1 MTGEDKLSIA
11 QWHISS
17 FIPHPSSLSPHMP
30 QKPFTLSAAK
40 LKRLR
45 DERYWRKPSL
55 RLKSPD
61 DAVRFVNE
69 LGFCFFWPIQG
80 IEMPSL
86 WAAVA
91 GDRPVADEHDDPGHM
106 TWRWK
111 DDALAKRLWYYGK
124 LLRGKATL
132 VSLEMLPYF
141 YALSE
146 NFGEPDDY
154 LEEYRAGRLSAEA
167 KAIYEVI
174 RDGGAMDTVRLR
186 REARMATESSKTR
199 FEKALTDLQKGL
211 KILPVGVAE
220 AGAWRYAFVY
230 ELVDRWL
237 PDAPES
243 ARRITRGAA
252 RVELAR
258 RYVEN
263 VVTVTP
269 GAIARLFGWR
279 KDELEAAIAG
289 LVERGAFVT
298 GVQVEGARGDHLATA
313 TLLKR

>member
-1 MTGEDKLSIA
+1 
-11 QWHISS
+11 
-17 FIPHPSSLSPHMP
+17 MP

-45 DERYWRKPSL
+45 DERYRRKPSL
-55 RLKSPD
+55 RLKTPD
-61 DAVRFVNE
+61 DAVRFVHE
-69 LGFCFFWPIQG
+69 MGFCFFWPIQG
-80 IEMPSL
+80 VEMPSL

-91 GDRPVADEHDDPGHM
+91 GDRPVADEHDDPGHI

-111 DDALAKRLWYYGK
+111 DEALDKRRWYYGK

-132 VSLEMLPYF
+132 VSLDTLPCF

-146 NFGEPDDY
+146 NIGGPDDY

-167 KAIYEVI
+167 KTLYEVI

-186 REARMATESSKTR
+186 REARMAAESSKAR

-230 ELVDRWL
+230 DLVDRWL
-237 PDAPES
+237 PNVPEA
-243 ARRITRGAA
+243 ARHITRGAA
-252 RVELAR
+252 RAELAR

-263 VVTVTP
+263 VVAIAP
-269 GAIARLFGWR
+269 GTIARLFGWR

-289 LVERGAFVT
+289 LIERGACVA
-298 GVQVEGARGDHLATA
+298 GIQVEGARGDHIAAA

>member
-1 MTGEDKLSIA
+1 MTGR
-11 QWHISS
+11 
-17 FIPHPSSLSPHMP
+17 
-30 QKPFTLSAAK
+30 TLSAAK

-45 DERYWRKPSL
+45 DERYRRKPSL

-61 DAVRFVNE
+61 DAVRFLNE
-69 LGFCFFWPIQG
+69 MGFCFFWPIQG

-91 GDRPVADEHDDPGHM
+91 GDRPVADEHDDPGHT

-111 DDALAKRLWYYGK
+111 DDALPKRLWYYGK

-132 VSLEMLPYF
+132 VSLDTLPYF

-146 NFGEPDDY
+146 NFGGIDDY
-154 LEEYRAGRLSAEA
+154 LEEYRAGRLSSEA

-186 REARMATESSKTR
+186 REARMASESSKAR
-199 FEKALTDLQKGL
+199 FEKALTDLQRGL

-220 AGAWRYAFVY
+220 AGAWRYAFIY
-230 ELVDRWL
+230 DLVDRWF
-237 PDAPES
+237 PDAPEA

-252 RVELAR
+252 RAELAR
-258 RYVEN
+258 HYVEN
-263 VVTVTP
+263 VVATTP
-269 GAIARLFGWR
+269 GTLARLFGWR
-279 KDELEAAIAG
+279 KDELEAAIGG
-289 LVERGAFVT
+289 LVERGVLVT
-298 GVQVEGARGDHLATA
+298 GIQVEGARGDHIVAA
-313 TLLKR
+313 TLLTRQV

>member
-1 MTGEDKLSIA
+1 
-11 QWHISS
+11 
-17 FIPHPSSLSPHMP
+17 MP
-30 QKPFTLSAAK
+30 KTLALSAAQ
-40 LKRLR
+40 LTRAR
-45 DERYWRKPSL
+45 DLSYWRKPSR
-55 RLKSPD
+55 RLKSPA

-69 LGFCFFWPIQG
+69 LGFCFLWPIQG
-80 IEMPSL
+80 VEMPSL

-91 GDRPVADEHDDPGHM
+91 GDRPVADEHDDPGHV
-106 TWRWK
+106 TWGWK
-111 DDALAKRLWYYGK
+111 DQSLDKRWWHYAK

-132 VSLEMLPYF
+132 VSLDTLPYF

-146 NFGEPDDY
+146 NFGGPDDY
-154 LEEYRAGRLSAEA
+154 LEEYRAGRLSIEA
-167 KAIYEVI
+167 KTIYEVL

-186 REARMATESSKTR
+186 REARMSADSSKAR

-237 PDAPES
+237 PDLPA
-243 ARRITRGAA
+243 AAQAIARGAA

-263 VVTVTP
+263 VVAATP
-269 GAIARLFGWR
+269 GAMSRLFGWR
-279 KDELEAAIAG
+279 KDETEMTIARLIETG
-289 LVERGAFVT
+289 QIVA
-298 GVQVEGARGDHLATA
+298 GVQVEDARGEHVASAAIWAKSAQRIHILTNEEE
-313 TLLKR
+313 LHGFR

>member
-1 MTGEDKLSIA
+1 
-11 QWHISS
+11 
-17 FIPHPSSLSPHMP
+17 MP

-91 GDRPVADEHDDPGHM
+91 GDRPVADEHDDPGHI
-106 TWRWK
+106 TWNWK
-111 DDALAKRLWYYGK
+111 DQSLDKRRWYYGK

-132 VSLEMLPYF
+132 VSLEMLPCF

-146 NFGEPDDY
+146 NFGGADDY

-167 KAIYEVI
+167 KAIYEAI
-174 RDGGAMDTVRLR
+174 REGGAMDTVRLR
-186 REARMATESSKTR
+186 REARMAAESSKAR
-199 FEKALTDLQKGL
+199 FEKALTELQKGL

-230 ELVDRWL
+230 ELVDRWF
-237 PDAPES
+237 PDAPE
-243 ARRITRGAA
+243 AAHLITRGAA
-252 RVELAR
+252 RAELAR
-258 RYVEN
+258 HYVEN
-263 VVTVTP
+263 VVAATP

-279 KDELEAAIAG
+279 KDELEAAIAW

-298 GVQVEGARGDHLATA
+298 GIQVEGARGDHLAAA

>member
-1 MTGEDKLSIA
+1 MTG
-11 QWHISS
+11 
-17 FIPHPSSLSPHMP
+17 
-30 QKPFTLSAAK
+30 KPFTLSAAT

-45 DERYWRKPSL
+45 DERYRRRPAL

-61 DAVRFVNE
+61 DAERFVNE
-69 LGFCFFWPIQG
+69 RGFCFFWPIGG

-91 GDRPVADEHDDPGHM
+91 GDRPVADEHDDPGHI

-111 DDALAKRLWYYGK
+111 DEALGQRRWYYGK
-124 LLRGKATL
+124 LLRGRATL
-132 VSLEMLPYF
+132 VSLEALPYF

-146 NFGEPDDY
+146 NFGGPDDY

-167 KAIYEVI
+167 KTIYEVL

-186 REARMATESSKTR
+186 REARMTAESSKAR
-199 FEKALTDLQKGL
+199 FEKALTELQKGL

-220 AGAWRYAFVY
+220 AGAWRYAFIY

-237 PDAPES
+237 PDTPEA

-252 RVELAR
+252 RAELAR
-258 RYVEN
+258 RYVES
-263 VVTVTP
+263 VVAAP
-269 GAIARLFGWR
+269 PAAIGRLFGWR
-279 KDELEAAIAG
+279 KDEAEAAMAKLI
-289 LVERGAFVT
+289 ESGAFVR
-298 GVQVEGARGDHLATA
+298 GVQVEGARVDYIAA
-313 TLLKR
+313 AALLRR